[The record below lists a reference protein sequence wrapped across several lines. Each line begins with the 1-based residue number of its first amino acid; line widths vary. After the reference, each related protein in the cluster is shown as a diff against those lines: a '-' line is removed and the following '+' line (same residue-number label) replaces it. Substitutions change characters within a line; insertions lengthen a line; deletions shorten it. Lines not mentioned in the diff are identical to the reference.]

1 MSGAK
6 VVKVKTKKEMQ
17 AICLRQIGFLNETI
31 DKCKK
36 YAYKNDLLT
45 ADFQDL
51 SDSISKQIPRMLDQE
66 NFTGLQI
73 FCNQEIINFQNHYN
87 QLREKVVTK
96 AELANNSRRNLLYST
111 HTLIKSLMQDND
123 PIPDCLS
130 EIIETVMNSDDK
142 KLEGLR
148 STFSKIMLE
157 HTHRPLAKVNL
168 TPLQLKLSN
177 QFIDGQNI
185 TTLEEWKKDFEIEAR
200 SDVDL
205 KIDRLFAEAEAD
217 GDSAVIQPFVLR
229 FERLLNESS
238 SVKRSLLKKS
248 LLLDMIDFV
257 KKQKSINESLIE
269 MNKMK
274 SELTVVVSDEAR
286 KLEGLLVEA
295 IENRNVSNVELLCER
310 AQILVKTD
318 TNVKAAGFRRGAIL
332 KGLAELGY
340 EVNEHLETAWVNKGR
355 IVVKK
360 CDEQDYGVE
369 IGAIENA
376 EMIQIQLV
384 SFKQDNDA
392 AKDLNRET
400 TWCSE
405 FSNLK
410 NIVQKSGIEL
420 HVEKAVGSGVN
431 PVKRVESPLA
441 SISDRNKSKNI
452 TSRQKKIY
460 E

>member
-360 CDEQDYGVE
+360 CDEQDYGV
-369 IGAIENA
+369 
-376 EMIQIQLV
+376 V
-384 SFKQDNDA
+384 
-392 AKDLNRET
+392 T
-400 TWCSE
+400 C
-405 FSNLK
+405 
-410 NIVQKSGIEL
+410 
-420 HVEKAVGSGVN
+420 
-431 PVKRVESPLA
+431 PVF
-441 SISDRNKSKNI
+441 
-452 TSRQKKIY
+452 
-460 E
+460 